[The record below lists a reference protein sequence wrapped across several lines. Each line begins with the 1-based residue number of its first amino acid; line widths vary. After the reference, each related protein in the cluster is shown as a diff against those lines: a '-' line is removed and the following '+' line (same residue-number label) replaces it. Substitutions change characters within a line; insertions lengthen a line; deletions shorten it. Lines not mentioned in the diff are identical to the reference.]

1 MKTLLILLLAMAAIL
16 IPISTPAQ
24 EVEQKTPPP
33 RPPGG
38 TPSAD
43 AGMRTG
49 HLVRGSAYLGDVAP
63 DFELEASTG
72 ATLRLSRHRATWVL
86 LVFGGRKE
94 DLAPL
99 SSEVEELRTVGVEMI
114 GVCDEKAYHLRSFAE
129 HGKVKFPLLADVT
142 GEISALYGL
151 YDTPRATTSPGF
163 FLIDTT
169 GVVRMA
175 LLGQNIPGKDMTSLA
190 RFGVARRAQ

>member
-1 MKTLLILLLAMAAIL
+1 MKTLMILLLATAVIL
-16 IPISTPAQ
+16 TPTSTPAQ
-24 EVEQKTPPP
+24 GVEQKVPPP

-38 TPSAD
+38 ATSSDP
-43 AGMRTG
+43 GMRTG
-49 HLVRGSAYLGDVAP
+49 HLVRGSAYLGEAAP

-72 ATLRLSRHRATWVL
+72 ATLRLSRQRATWVL

-99 SSEVEELRTVGVEMI
+99 NTEVVELRSIGVEMI

-129 HGKVKFPLLADVT
+129 QGKMKFPLLADVT

-175 LLGQNIPGKDMTSLA
+175 LLGQHIPGKDMTSLA
-190 RFGVARRAQ
+190 RFGVEREAR